1 MFSTQNYSMADADSL
16 YDMSSDQDQDLSA
29 VDADAEE
36 ERTYYYFLKLVTQ
49 LKKAIRMCNVLD
61 NKTPNHFPLSPTL

>member
-36 ERTYYYFLKLVTQ
+36 DEVSEQGYVFILHEEN
-49 LKKAIRMCNVLD
+49 I
-61 NKTPNHFPLSPTL
+61 